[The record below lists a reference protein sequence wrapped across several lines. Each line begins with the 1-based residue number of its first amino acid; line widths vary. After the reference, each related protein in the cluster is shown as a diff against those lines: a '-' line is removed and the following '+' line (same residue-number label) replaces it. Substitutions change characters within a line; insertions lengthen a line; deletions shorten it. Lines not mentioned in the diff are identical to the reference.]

1 MPKLVEP
8 PPDEERDRLIEPK
21 EIEPVRVVLDPSS
34 PSVRSIVRTVIIT
47 LVLIFVANRIEGVIG
62 ALTYLFF
69 LLVLSI
75 FFAYLLDPLV
85 KLIRRPFKARSI
97 ERFMPRALAIVIAYL
112 FVFSILGL
120 TIANIA
126 PQVSQQARDFAESLP
141 AYGASMQRTVND
153 LERRFDRL
161 RIPPDIEERINEQAS
176 FIAGTITGA
185 VAGSFVSFITFVPW
199 LVVIPILGFF
209 FLKDVN
215 LFRLTVLRLF
225 PAGEWRMRADGILSD
240 ANETLAAYARAQI
253 ISCVLIGIVCTIA
266 FYIIGLKYAL
276 LLGILAGI
284 LEFIPLLGPLTLAII
299 AVSTAA
305 FGDVP
310 FRAWPTLVFLIT
322 LRVVHDYITYPRI
335 VRGGIHLHPVAIIL
349 SVLAGEQIAGIPGV
363 FLAIPVVALITVA
376 YKHFLEHQGS
386 RTLFEGLVHEDRKL
400 DDAFVPEESK
410 PDKGRTP

>member
-1 MPKLVEP
+1 
-8 PPDEERDRLIEPK
+8 
-21 EIEPVRVVLDPSS
+21 
-34 PSVRSIVRTVIIT
+34 
-47 LVLIFVANRIEGVIG
+47 
-62 ALTYLFF
+62 
-69 LLVLSI
+69 
-75 FFAYLLDPLV
+75 
-85 KLIRRPFKARSI
+85 
-97 ERFMPRALAIVIAYL
+97 
-112 FVFSILGL
+112 
-120 TIANIA
+120 
-126 PQVSQQARDFAESLP
+126 
-141 AYGASMQRTVND
+141 MQRTLSD

-161 RIPPDIEERINEQAS
+161 RIPDEVQTRLNEQAS
-176 FIAGTITGA
+176 YVAGAVTSA
-185 VAGSFVSFITFVPW
+185 VAGSFVSFATFVPW
-199 LVVIPILGFF
+199 PVVIPILGFF

-225 PAGEWRMRADGILSD
+225 PAGEWRMRADSILSD

-253 ISCVLIGIVCTIA
+253 ISCLLIGVLCTIA
-266 FYIIGLKYAL
+266 FYTIGLKYAL

-284 LEFIPLLGPLTLAII
+284 FEFVPLLGPLTIGVI

-322 LRVVHDYITYPRI
+322 LRLVHDYVTYPRI

-386 RTLFEGLVHEDRKL
+386 RTLFEGLVHEEKK
-400 DDAFVPEESK
+400 PEE
-410 PDKGRTP
+410 DAV

>member
-1 MPKLVEP
+1 MLR
-8 PPDEERDRLIEPK
+8 PPDPQVSKDSDDQLVEPK

-34 PSVRSIVRTVIIT
+34 PSIVSIVRVTIVAM
-47 LVLIFVANRIEGVIG
+47 IFLFIGTRIESVIG
-62 ALTYLFF
+62 SLTYLFF
-69 LLVLSI
+69 LVVLSI
-75 FFAYLLDPLV
+75 FFAYLIDPLV
-85 KLIRRPFKARSI
+85 KLIREPFKRRSL
-97 ERFMPRALAIVIAYL
+97 ERFMPRGLAIVVAYV
-112 FVFSILGL
+112 FVFTILGL

-126 PQVSQQARDFAESLP
+126 PRATQQARDFADSLP
-141 AYGASMQRTVND
+141 AYGASMQRTLGD

-161 RIPPDIEERINEQAS
+161 RIPDELQTRINEQAS
-176 FIAGTITGA
+176 FIAGTITGT

-199 LVVIPILGFF
+199 LIVIPILGFF

-215 LFRLTVLRLF
+215 LFRLAVLRLF
-225 PAGEWRMRADGILSD
+225 PAGEWRMRADSILSD

-253 ISCVLIGIVCTIA
+253 ISCILIGVVCTIA

-284 LEFIPLLGPLTLAII
+284 LEFIPLLGPLTIGLI
-299 AVSTAA
+299 AVATAG

-310 FRAWPTLVFLIT
+310 VRAWPTLIFLIS

-363 FLAIPVVALITVA
+363 FLAIPVVALGTVA

-400 DDAFVPEESK
+400 DEDFVRQEKKLEEETK
-410 PDKGRTP
+410 